1 MAFSASGKHS
11 VAFLEHRWGVSDR
24 MALSLKEEEIFTSGL
39 ELTETSL
46 DSLWISPQDA
56 FKEM

>member
-1 MAFSASGKHS
+1 MAVSVSGKHS
-11 VAFLEHRWGVSDR
+11 VTFLERRWGVSDR

-46 DSLWISPQDA
+46 DSL
-56 FKEM
+56 